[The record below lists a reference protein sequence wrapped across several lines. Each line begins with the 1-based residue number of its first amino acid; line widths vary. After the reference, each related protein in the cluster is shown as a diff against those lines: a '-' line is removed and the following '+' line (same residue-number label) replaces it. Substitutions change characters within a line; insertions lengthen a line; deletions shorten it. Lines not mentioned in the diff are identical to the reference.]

1 MSSRRRSLVGG
12 TIGLT
17 VLALLMF
24 MGAAPALAGTSEIG
38 RNVGEEVRSWATTL
52 LLGVAGLVAIP
63 VLTRRDVNG
72 GLVLALLVILVGGF
86 AFAQGEVKHV
96 ITSLW
101 EAIGS

>member
-1 MSSRRRSLVGG
+1 MSRRQSLLFGG
-12 TIGLT
+12 ALA
-17 VLALLMF
+17 VAMVALLGF
-24 MGAAPALAGTSEIG
+24 ASSALAGTSEIG

-86 AFAQGEVKHV
+86 AFAQGEVRHV

>member
-1 MSSRRRSLVGG
+1 MSRRQSLLLGG
-12 TIGLT
+12 ALAAAM
-17 VLALLMF
+17 VALLGF
-24 MGAAPALAGTSEIG
+24 ASPALAGTSEIG

-86 AFAQGEVKHV
+86 AFAQGEVRHV

>member
-1 MSSRRRSLVGG
+1 
-12 TIGLT
+12 
-17 VLALLMF
+17 
-24 MGAAPALAGTSEIG
+24 
-38 RNVGEEVRSWATTL
+38 L